1 MLTIITTRILI
12 FLALTSFKVDTHL
25 SSVTID
31 GTSTLHD
38 WEMNVE
44 KISTSG
50 SITEEE
56 GVYTTSNLSFTFPV
70 AGLESGKDAMNTN
83 TYKAM
88 SYENYPNVTFSN
100 IQLESNASKYLAKGD
115 LTITG
120 TKKNISIPVSI
131 SNVENERVLIKGSY
145 TMKMS
150 SFGVEPP
157 EVMWGTITTGD
168 EVTIQFN
175 IIIVKS

>member
-1 MLTIITTRILI
+1 
-12 FLALTSFKVDTHL
+12 
-25 SSVTID
+25 
-31 GTSTLHD
+31 
-38 WEMNVE
+38 
-44 KISTSG
+44 
-50 SITEEE
+50 
-56 GVYTTSNLSFTFPV
+56 
-70 AGLESGKDAMNTN
+70 MNTN

-88 SYENYPNVTFSN
+88 SYEKYPNVTFSN
-100 IQLESNASKYLAKGD
+100 IQLENNASKYLAKGD

-131 SNVENERVLIKGSY
+131 SKIENERVLIKGSY
-145 TMKMS
+145 TFNMS

-168 EVTIQFN
+168 EVVINFN